1 MKKFL
6 FVLVALIGLGATS
19 HAQTTTPK
27 KTTSS
32 ATVVKKEAAGAHS
45 TKAVTLPAPGKATTS
60 AQTKTVTKTVNGA
73 PVKSDGS
80 PDMRYKANKEAAKAS
95 PKLKKDGTPDKR
107 YKQNK
112 KQ

>member
-6 FVLVALIGLGATS
+6 FVFIALMGLGATS
-19 HAQTTTPK
+19 QAQTTAPQ

-32 ATVVKKEAAGAHS
+32 TAVVKKEAAGVHS
-45 TKAVTLPAPGKATTS
+45 TKAVTLPVTGKAAASTK
-60 AQTKTVTKTVNGA
+60 TKTVTKTTNGA
-73 PVKSDGS
+73 PVRADGS